1 MILTLRELQLVGSLL
16 EVVSVFSY
24 KGDIHIVIS
33 GSDRI
38 VETVYRVTCGYAG
51 IMQGYTWLYTLIA
64 GSTGIM

>member
-33 GSDRI
+33 GLDRI
-38 VETVYRVTCGYAG
+38 VERVYRVIYGYAG
-51 IMQGYTWLYTLIA
+51 IMQGYTGLYTLIA